1 MVIKEQST
9 TQSCSRLK
17 SSWIGNTGEKER
29 ETWKIVQQKENK
41 IKEITL
47 FSRMDASLQCDI
59 ILRADRKTTDAL
71 LFAYT
76 EILFQGRGCSKLP
89 FCCTVKIKGFELCK

>member
-1 MVIKEQST
+1 
-9 TQSCSRLK
+9 
-17 SSWIGNTGEKER
+17 
-29 ETWKIVQQKENK
+29 
-41 IKEITL
+41 
-47 FSRMDASLQCDI
+47 MDASLQCYI

-76 EILFQGRGCSKLP
+76 KILFQGQGCSKLP